1 MKKIEFDVLELMMEQ
16 RSYDKEYFAILLV
29 KTVEEVE
36 RCYKV
41 LVEEEY
47 VLGTEITEKGL
58 SFLRE
63 HKIDNAIILAAGM
76 STRFVPI
83 NFEKPKGLLEVNG
96 EVLIERQICQLKEKG
111 ISEIIVVVG
120 YMKEQFEYLKDKFGV
135 ILIEAKDYESKN
147 NHASVYAARQ
157 YLKNSIITS
166 SDLYFK
172 ENIFQSYA
180 YDAYYC
186 TVFASGKTAER
197 GVETDEDDKIL
208 KTMYGDQCYDI
219 WVTL

>member
-120 YMKEQFEYLKDKFGV
+120 
-135 ILIEAKDYESKN
+135 
-147 NHASVYAARQ
+147 
-157 YLKNSIITS
+157 
-166 SDLYFK
+166 
-172 ENIFQSYA
+172 
-180 YDAYYC
+180 
-186 TVFASGKTAER
+186 
-197 GVETDEDDKIL
+197 
-208 KTMYGDQCYDI
+208 
-219 WVTL
+219 

>member
-16 RSYDKEYFAILLV
+16 QSYDKEYFAILLV
-29 KTVEEVE
+29 KTVEEIE
-36 RCYKV
+36 RCYKA
-41 LVEEEY
+41 LEAEEY
-47 VLGTEITEKGL
+47 VLGTKITEKGL

-135 ILIEAKDYESKN
+135 ILVEAKDYERKN
-147 NHASVYAARQ
+147 
-157 YLKNSIITS
+157 I
-166 SDLYFK
+166 
-172 ENIFQSYA
+172 
-180 YDAYYC
+180 
-186 TVFASGKTAER
+186 
-197 GVETDEDDKIL
+197 
-208 KTMYGDQCYDI
+208 
-219 WVTL
+219 